1 MKKNSKARPTS
12 VRTNAAG
19 RELLAAV
26 RQMHHAVTT
35 GDYSGLTIRTVEILE
50 PSEYDAA
57 AVRAL
62 RHRLG
67 TSQAIFAHLMGVST
81 ELVQGWE
88 QGLVSPRAIARRLMD
103 QIKTNPKEFVAK
115 NVRRAG

>member
-1 MKKNSKARPTS
+1 MMKKKSRRKS

-19 RELLAAV
+19 RQLLEAV

-35 GDYSGLTIRTVEILE
+35 GDYSGLTIRTVEIRE

-57 AVRAL
+57 AIRGL
-62 RHRLG
+62 RNRLG
-67 TSQAIFAHLMGVST
+67 ASQAVFAHLMGVST

-88 QGLVSPRAIARRLMD
+88 QGLISPRAIARRLMD
-103 QIKTNPKEFVAK
+103 QISADPKRFI
-115 NVRRAG
+115 NQLVRRAG

>member
-1 MKKNSKARPTS
+1 MKAKATRKAKS
-12 VRTNAAG
+12 RTNTAG
-19 RELLAAV
+19 KQLFEAV

-35 GDYSGLTIRTVEILE
+35 GDYNGLTIRTVEIRE

-67 TSQAIFAHLMGVST
+67 TSQAVFAHLMGVST
-81 ELVQGWE
+81 ELIQSWE
-88 QGLVSPRAIARRLMD
+88 QGLVAPRAIARRLMD
-103 QIKTNPKEFVAK
+103 QIKADPKKFVAT